1 MGRFSRLAALTVLAG
16 ASSAPFFSVPL
27 RAAEVE
33 ESAAATAEAAAAES
47 DGGVKVSAKA
57 VKYHDVLRKR
67 PEPGYLFDRFY
78 NTWLDDSTAA
88 DLQQFLTAKAA
99 ESKATPDQLLLAF
112 FFAKQGDDAQA
123 LEEFNAALAANPG
136 SPEAHYQKAVIEART
151 LDFDAAIADLQKAR
165 ELKPEAKL
173 QVQVDK
179 LLGRLLVRN
188 RKVDDAL
195 KVWNELLAA
204 NPKDEELAE
213 DLIELH
219 IDEGLFEQAAKLN
232 ETLLAKTKDPYL
244 AVTRRLR
251 LGDIHQRGGKRPEAL
266 KAYSTALADVG
277 HESWLEQEILAQTEQ
292 LFRREDSLAQLKT
305 HYDELLKEHPKRIAL
320 HRRYAQLLVQL
331 GENEPAIA
339 AYKQILDLTPG
350 NRPNREEYI
359 EVLAKI
365 GDKKK
370 AIEELKSLCDQHKAD
385 GELKFRLATLLQE
398 DKQTDAAT
406 AQIAE
411 YLKAS
416 DKSEY
421 AYLRAARQLERFE
434 RKDAAAGVYKE
445 MAETFADSASAQEAY
460 AAFLYATEKKD
471 EALAIWKKLAA
482 GAELSELLH
491 VSRALATRNENEAAL
506 KLLQAREQEFA
517 KEPLYFSQLA
527 TTALALKKPELALPW
542 TERRVELATT
552 TPDLESALDQAVAAA
567 DRSDKIED
575 SAKRLAEMKQRTIQQ
590 TCLLAELL
598 EAAGDSDGADAALK
612 EAAEKGDLLA
622 VSEQIRLFSQRRDW
636 TAAADATRKLLDLP
650 GGRKSIYVRRLV
662 ELCQR
667 DFQLDEA
674 LKWIDEW
681 KRLSPGSTTPWTMEA
696 TLLMTQGKEND
707 AIAVLKSAV
716 QKFDGAEDLR
726 LRLAQVYT
734 QTDHLADAERIY
746 WQLYEE
752 TEDVPGKLRW
762 TQELTKLAD
771 QQGKLSQLVEQFEE
785 RRQSNRQSIV
795 PLLALSE
802 VHRTADNYEGRRQAL
817 TAAAKIKPDDLELLH
832 HIARVEEQEGDWK
845 AAIATLERAA
855 PLDKTNRTKERIAKL
870 HLTFGDADD
879 GFEILF
885 ELADAEKGDP
895 RTLEAIADAMCGIQE
910 WERAADFLST
920 RINDHQG
927 DYRLRYLLGV
937 ACEEAGREKDAATH
951 FLALLGDY
959 EELPDVAKKNAQ
971 QIALNSHF
979 DELAKMAPR
988 DAVELLQASQYR
1000 YQAYMHQQNRGMN
1013 MAYSLSS
1020 GGPQAKI
1027 QLPMRVEQLRTY
1039 AIPHLVTIAKVQD
1052 EDGAA
1057 EIARGMKQ
1065 HGVKGV
1071 ELLLRLDLNQGDIM
1085 SELPAVLEDNPDD
1098 EAALALAVLN
1108 QFGRRN
1114 PQLDPFAPK
1123 VAERFEKSYPQL
1135 ALLGAFQAGLAKED
1149 ELGAEGD
1156 DEKVKEAANLH
1167 FDLALK
1173 LAESIDQPNAMT
1185 VMSIALALSGQN
1197 GNQQSAVMREKYHQ
1211 QFSKLLI
1218 DWYPAVQKSN
1228 QYGSWAFIYV
1238 VGALARGDDPTAYIA
1253 FMEDELDR
1261 SRKKGT
1267 VNRGPSQFSYSPNQA
1282 TLLAPLAFPPQQ
1294 LADFPSELLVVLQTP
1309 DANNPYS
1316 SLTSRANVDQFDAE
1330 KAKPL
1335 IKKVRDPILR
1345 LLLANRFEQKE
1356 LTDSILKELLE
1367 SKQPRLD
1374 AYLLAAGKAS
1384 SEEDHLRAAELLNK
1398 ARYLPMQR
1406 DLRAQVDAAI
1416 VAAVIAAKDEGK
1428 LKKETA
1434 AAPADAEEE
1443 KARAADA
1450 TNESLVEAGRAA
1462 CLRLRQSRL
1471 DPNRRAELI
1480 AAMENLGLEREAE
1493 KLDKLASTQPSAS
1506 MSQSAAVIYSSGRAA
1521 STPQDRIKKL
1531 LDEGKR
1537 DAALKL
1543 LGNDVLQQ
1551 ARQAIANPQNASYM
1565 RYQFQQLKTRVS
1577 SLGLNKELLESLEP
1591 GENAS
1596 LQKVIEYGVVCE
1608 MFGELQKARAT
1619 YAAAI
1624 EKRPKDD
1631 ALRMRL
1637 AMLLVKEDVKLA
1649 EEQLKQLKPT
1659 ASMVIGQS
1667 LVQEMQDYESPLE
1680 DRIAAAELAVI
1691 YLKQLSGQKNVQTSW
1706 SDSFVQMLSQQL
1718 HTRNGSNL
1726 PSVLQKT
1733 KEKPSA
1739 SDAANGKRSKL
1750 IERRNAAHEAFCQ
1763 EMLKTEGSARNG
1775 FTYLLGAAE
1784 AQGKVDDEAF
1794 TKRAVEVLRS
1804 EAERRSGNQNWN
1816 VVVYR
1821 NNAAEDVR
1829 LRSPEE
1835 YLVRRATKTDWKLID
1850 DDLLPALAKG
1860 NNKRAAEELERYSKL
1875 YRCPSE
1881 EFAANAAETMK
1892 RAKPNMHMQDD
1903 GEDIAIVVAA
1913 WEDRK
1918 LVDVDLQ
1925 PAVIERLKRVVRSQN
1940 HHEPPAGLIDFLA
1953 ATHRLR
1959 GSAAMR
1965 NALEEVTTVYLGP
1978 KDKREAFVAANNP
1991 QNGISY
1997 GSASGHVYV
2006 YGELLSRLM
2015 QQQEILPSVVLYT
2028 QSLPSFRNYNNIEH
2042 YASSGMSS
2050 LAGLPADKLLDA
2062 LKDSP
2067 WTSELEDFEP
2077 LVAGAGQ
2084 RGAPSW
2090 LEYFLKE
2097 VGANKA
2103 RKEAIAP
2110 KIAELY
2116 AKQPTFG
2123 LGLMDAYF
2131 KGKKELIDYCGAH
2144 VDGLEKLGEEQ
2155 QTRIAATMMALI
2167 GYDFVKQKD
2176 LTPEQ
2181 TVLRDWLQ
2189 GSKKRQSQLVLA
2201 KLKKAKTIEEIS
2213 PESYQVG
2220 QVVGPQI
2227 AELAEVDRA
2236 SAVEA
2241 FFRVVELVEDAKKRN
2256 QWHIGLSEGQS
2267 PANYVLSGVTNETE
2281 IGPFNRYPLVTAI
2294 YLGDKKGVIEFQ
2306 SSERFGGVHTL
2317 HQEFNKL
2324 VEEKNKKKKLAPVEA
2339 AKRVHD
2345 ELGRALKDQPASLFA
2360 DAYCEF
2366 LDKKIEEPKDLQA
2379 IREWAQKNIEEGPF
2393 KEMSREFC
2401 AAACLVEASRLAK
2414 KAKKEKE
2421 APKADAAPTAEVMFY
2436 RTHYDRLINDV
2447 NLPLAWRL
2455 HLAKMLANYEGDR
2468 LPPELAK
2475 SVLAV
2480 YGETLK
2486 AGVPITYDQNRD
2498 LLKCLASAFGRGE
2511 LADQAEAWRNTWEQ
2525 RYLRPR
2531 AAGASPYDN
2540 PNELSDADSLCSLL
2554 TICLAAKDE
2563 ERVNQLL
2570 RRYDGA
2576 LQSTPRVVVILLRAE
2591 KPELAARFLRSHWAT
2606 FSLDWPEQSG
2616 VEYDDAIAGQVD
2628 PLLEKLQRD
2637 EEKLFARALV
2647 ASLPDPKP
2655 AGSEQQEEQGGKEKA
2670 AAEDKAPATN
2680 EPTPRDQRLIK
2691 LAEEFNATAK
2701 GDEGLRSRTLAILGS
2716 SQPANAV
2723 LQKAIADQYAKLT
2736 LPTSFQQDDQTRWK
2750 LDVELARRH
2759 FENRFA
2765 AGDVAD
2771 FISAFDQLTAAIDG
2785 QQSYEAGMKVQ
2796 PLIDFSYD
2804 AILAHGDKL
2813 TAEQNAKLGRSVRA
2827 FLSDQEYIY
2836 LNNYP
2841 KFNAVVL
2848 LTHARGGNAEEL
2860 KGWYKGLSNNC
2871 KSWVKSHGVNNELW
2885 EGLRKSSGE
2894 PTAENLL
2901 ERLEMVEAIVAI
2913 ANDLEWLNYH
2923 QQGPH
2928 HLSGFEQKSIY
2939 RQIVDAK
2946 FISRDDLI
2954 AYGTKVDPI
2963 PDRHFMVNVTLA
2975 EWLISHKKYKEAA
2988 ALYEA
2993 GFAKAP
2999 ESWKV
3004 RRAAWKLRSGAAW
3017 ANAGDIEKAQTL
3029 AKEAEA
3035 LKLEPAEKQRLKKL
3049 TDLIKKM
3056 EGQPAEPKGEA
3067 AKEAADPAE
3076 EKKAEAAPA
3085 AESTQPTA
3093 GLRVGPT
3100 GMVAVTPRRRGEIPE
3115 DGLKFDSSPFLVPV

>member
-16 ASSAPFFSVPL
+16 ASVAPVPSL
-27 RAAEVE
+27 RAWGAEVE
-33 ESAAATAEAAAAES
+33 ETAVATAEADAAEAGADADAS
-47 DGGVKVSAKA
+47 VKVSAKA
-57 VKYHDVLRKR
+57 VKYLDVLRKR

-266 KAYSTALADVG
+266 KAYSTALAEVG

-350 NRPNREEYI
+350 NRANREEYI

-370 AIEELKSLCDQHKAD
+370 AIEELKSLCEQHKAD

-460 AAFLYATEKKD
+460 AAFLYATEKKE
-471 EALAIWKKLAA
+471 EALAIWKELAA
-482 GAELSELLH
+482 DAELSELLH

-542 TERRVELATT
+542 TERRVELAAT

-598 EAAGDSDGADAALK
+598 EAAGDSDVADAALK

-696 TLLMTQGKEND
+696 TLMMSQGKEDD

-726 LRLAQVYT
+726 TRLAQLYT

-771 QQGKLSQLVEQFEE
+771 QQGKLTQLVEQFEE

-937 ACEEAGREKDAATH
+937 ACEEAGREKEAAAH

-959 EELPDVAKKNAQ
+959 EELPDVAKKNTQ
-971 QIALNSHF
+971 LISQHSQF
-979 DELAKMAPR
+979 EELAKIAPR
-988 DAVELLQASQYR
+988 DAVEMLQATQYR
-1000 YQAYMHQQNRGMN
+1000 YQAYMHQQNRGMG

-1020 GGPQAKI
+1020 GGPQMKV
-1027 QLPMRVEQLRTY
+1027 QVPPRVDQLRTF
-1039 AIPHLVTIAKVQD
+1039 AIPHLVTIAKLQD
-1052 EDGAA
+1052 EEGAA
-1057 EIARGMKQ
+1057 EIARSMKQ
-1065 HGVKGV
+1065 QGVRGV
-1071 ELLLRLDLNQGDIM
+1071 DLLMEVDMNQGDFM
-1085 SELPAVLEDNPDD
+1085 AQLPTVLEENPDD
-1098 EAALALAVLN
+1098 ETALALVVLN

-1114 PQLDPFAPK
+1114 PQLDQFAPK
-1123 VAERFEKSYPQL
+1123 IAEKFKESYPQL
-1135 ALLGAFQAGLAKED
+1135 ALLGAFQAGLAMEEELAVNAIADNKEP
-1149 ELGAEGD
+1149 E
-1156 DEKVKEAANLH
+1156 EAVNPH
-1167 FDLALK
+1167 FDQVLELAK
-1173 LAESIDQPNAMT
+1173 SIDNPNAMT
-1185 VMSIALALSGQN
+1185 VMSVALALSGQN
-1197 GNQQSAVMREKYHQ
+1197 GNGQAATLRDKYRQ
-1211 QFSKLLI
+1211 PLSRRLI
-1218 DWYPAVQKSN
+1218 DWYPAVQKSSN
-1228 QYGSWAFIYV
+1228 YGPWAFIYV
-1238 VGALARGDDPTAYIA
+1238 VGALAQGEDPTAYIT
-1253 FMEDELDR
+1253 FLEEELAR
-1261 SRKKGT
+1261 SRKKGSAA
-1267 VNRGPSQFSYSPNQA
+1267 NRGPSQFSFSNQPQ
-1282 TLLAPLAFPPQQ
+1282 TLLAPIAFPPQQ
-1294 LADFPSELLVVLQTP
+1294 LTDFPSELLVVLQAP
-1309 DANNPYS
+1309 DNNNPYS
-1316 SLTSRANVDQFDAE
+1316 SMTARADAGQFDAE
-1330 KAKPL
+1330 KAMPL
-1335 IKKVRDPILR
+1335 VKKVRDPILR
-1345 LLLANRFEQKE
+1345 LLLANRFEQEE
-1356 LTDSILKELLE
+1356 LADEILKEQLA

-1374 AYLLAAGKAS
+1374 AYLLAAGKANAD
-1384 SEEDHLRAAELLNK
+1384 EDYVRAAELLSK

-1406 DLRAQVDAAI
+1406 DMRARVDAAI
-1416 VAAVIAAKDEGK
+1416 VAAVVAAKDEGK
-1428 LKKETA
+1428 LKETPAAEKPAEGA
-1434 AAPADAEEE
+1434 AADTE
-1443 KARAADA
+1443 
-1450 TNESLVEAGRAA
+1450 ESLLAAGQAA

-1471 DPNRRAELI
+1471 DPNRRGELI

-1493 KLDKLASTQPSAS
+1493 KLDKLASTQP
-1506 MSQSAAVIYSSGRAA
+1506 AA
-1521 STPQDRIKKL
+1521 SAPMAAIAYASTSLQASSPDRIKKL
-1531 LDEGKR
+1531 IDDGKR

-1543 LGNDVLQQ
+1543 LANDVLQQ
-1551 ARQAIANPQNASYM
+1551 ARQVLANPQNGSYM
-1565 RYQFQQLKTRVS
+1565 RQQFRQLKTRVS
-1577 SLGLNKELLESLEP
+1577 SLGMMKELIESLDP
-1591 GENAS
+1591 GDSSNP
-1596 LQKVIEYGVVCE
+1596 QKAIEYGVVCE
-1608 MFGELQKARAT
+1608 MFDEPKKARAT
-1619 YAAAI
+1619 YERAL

-1637 AMLLVKEDVKLA
+1637 AMLLVKEDAKLA

-1667 LVQEMQDYESPLE
+1667 FVNQMQDYESDLE
-1680 DRIAAAELAVI
+1680 IRVACAELAAI
-1691 YLKQLSGQKNVQTSW
+1691 YLKQLASEPNVQTGW
-1706 SDSFVQMLSQQL
+1706 SESLVQMLSQQL
-1718 HTRNGSNL
+1718 YTRTGRNL
-1726 PSVLQKT
+1726 PSVLQTAADKSPEEAESK
-1733 KEKPSA
+1733 KEE
-1739 SDAANGKRSKL
+1739 GKLAKL
-1750 IERRNAAHEAFCQ
+1750 IERRRAAHEAFCR
-1763 EMLKTEGSARNG
+1763 EMLKTENSARSG
-1775 FTYLLGAAE
+1775 FTYLLGAKE
-1784 AQGKVDDEAF
+1784 ARNEVDDEEF
-1794 TKRAVEVLRS
+1794 TKLAAKVLRE
-1804 EAERRSGNQNWN
+1804 EASRRPLGPQNSNYYSNNESGT
-1816 VVVYR
+1816 
-1821 NNAAEDVR
+1821 VR

-1835 YLVRRATKTDWKLID
+1835 YLVRRATETDWKLID
-1850 DDLLPALAKG
+1850 DELLPELEKG
-1860 NNKRAAEELERYSKL
+1860 RNKRGAEELARYAKL
-1875 YRCPSE
+1875 YRCPPE
-1881 EFAANAAETMK
+1881 EFKALAIETMK
-1892 RAKPNMHMQDD
+1892 RSKPNMNMPDNAPD
-1903 GEDIAIVVAA
+1903 VAVVAA
-1913 WEDRK
+1913 AWADRK
-1918 LVDVDLQ
+1918 LTDVDLL
-1925 PAVIERLKRVVRSQN
+1925 PAVVDRLERLVKSQN
-1940 HHEPPAGLIDFLA
+1940 HHQPPSGVIEFIA
-1953 ATHRLR
+1953 ATHKLR
-1959 GSAAMR
+1959 GSAATR
-1965 NALEEVTTVYLGP
+1965 EALEAVTAVYLGP
-1978 KDKREAFVAANNP
+1978 KEKREAFIAANNP
-1991 QNGISY
+1991 QNGINF
-1997 GSASGHVYV
+1997 GSASGQIYV
-2006 YGELLSRLM
+2006 FGQMLDSLLQRPELLHT
-2015 QQQEILPSVVLYT
+2015 VVLHA
-2028 QSLPSFRNYNNIEH
+2028 QSLPSMGHYNNVEH
-2042 YASSGMSS
+2042 YMSSGMMN
-2050 LAGLPADKLLDA
+2050 LPNQPTEKLLET
-2062 LKDSP
+2062 LQDSP
-2067 WTSELEDFEP
+2067 WISDLDEFDP
-2077 LVAGAGQ
+2077 LVGGARNRG
-2084 RGAPSW
+2084 GAPSW
-2090 LEYFLKE
+2090 LTHFLQTISQ
-2097 VGANKA
+2097 NKA
-2103 RKEAIAP
+2103 RKEELAP
-2110 KIAELY
+2110 KFAELH

-2123 LGLMDAYF
+2123 TGLINAYF
-2131 KGKKELIDYCGAH
+2131 KGEKEFADYCAAD
-2144 VDGLEKLGEEQ
+2144 VPELRKLDEEQ
-2155 QTRIAATMMALI
+2155 QSRISLTIAALL
-2167 GYDFVKQKD
+2167 GKD
-2176 LTPEQ
+2176 VLAKDELSEQ
-2181 TVLRDWLQ
+2181 HAALRDWLR
-2189 GSKKRQSQLVLA
+2189 GSKQMQSKQVLA
-2201 KLKKAKTIEEIS
+2201 KLKKAKLLEEIC
-2213 PESYQVG
+2213 PETYQTAETI
-2220 QVVGPQI
+2220 GPQI
-2227 AELAEVDRA
+2227 VALAAVDREA
-2236 SAVEA
+2236 AVEA
-2241 FFRVVELVEDAKKRN
+2241 FFRVLELIEDAQKRN
-2256 QWHIGLSEGQS
+2256 QWHMGFGDGRTAAGYVFMGVMGQMDRAS
-2267 PANYVLSGVTNETE
+2267 
-2281 IGPFNRYPLVTAI
+2281 FDRFPLMAAI
-2294 YLGDKKGVIEFQ
+2294 MLGDKKGKLEYAAT
-2306 SSERFGGVHTL
+2306 SWSGGSNTL
-2317 HQEFNKL
+2317 GEKFDSL
-2324 VEEKNKKKKLAPVEA
+2324 VQAEGKKKLTPVEA
-2339 AKRVHD
+2339 AKQVHD
-2345 ELGRALKDQPASLFA
+2345 DLARAMKELPGSLFA
-2360 DAYCEF
+2360 DAYSGF
-2366 LDKKIEEPKDLQA
+2366 LEQRLKKPEELQA
-2379 IREWAQKNIEEGPF
+2379 FREWARKNSEEGEF

-2401 AAACLVEASRLAK
+2401 AAAYLVEAERLAK
-2414 KAKKEKE
+2414 KEKN
-2421 APKADAAPTAEVMFY
+2421 PSADAPPTDDVKYY
-2436 RTHYDRLINDV
+2436 REHYARLINDGA
-2447 NLPLAWRL
+2447 LPLAWRL
-2455 HLAKMLANYEGDR
+2455 HLARLLVDHEGKR
-2468 LPPELAK
+2468 LPPDLAK
-2475 SVLAV
+2475 LVATT
-2480 YGETLK
+2480 YAEALK
-2486 AGVPITYDQNRD
+2486 TNLPMMHDQNRTLSNW
-2498 LLKCLASAFGRGE
+2498 LLDVLERGQLE
-2511 LADQAEAWRNTWEQ
+2511 SEAEAWREAWAQ
-2525 RYLRPR
+2525 RYLRPTV
-2531 AAGASPYDN
+2531 AGASRYDN
-2540 PNELSDADSLCSLL
+2540 QNDLRDAGSLCNALKVY
-2554 TICLAAKDE
+2554 LAAADDN
-2563 ERVNQLL
+2563 RVNQLL
-2570 RRYDGA
+2570 RKYDDA
-2576 LQSTPRVVVILLRAE
+2576 LASSQQVVLLLLKAE

-2606 FSLDWPEQSG
+2606 FANEWPSQPDCA
-2616 VEYDDAIAGQVD
+2616 YDDALTAQVD
-2628 PLLEKLQRD
+2628 AMLEKLQRE
-2637 EEKLFARALV
+2637 EEKLFARALI

-2655 AGSEQQEEQGGKEKA
+2655 PGAAKDEEQGKKKPD
-2670 AAEDKAPATN
+2670 AEEAKPQ
-2680 EPTPRDQRLIK
+2680 EPTPRDLRLIK
-2691 LAEEFNATAK
+2691 LAEEFDAAAK
-2701 GDEGLRSRTLAILGS
+2701 GDEGLRGRTLTLLAS
-2716 SQPANAV
+2716 SRVANAV
-2723 LQKAIADQYAKLT
+2723 LTKAVAEQFAKLT
-2736 LPTSFQQDDQTRWK
+2736 LATSFQQQDQTRWR
-2750 LDVELARRH
+2750 LDVELAKRH
-2759 FENRFA
+2759 FENQFA
-2765 AGDVAD
+2765 AGEVDD
-2771 FISAFDQLTAAIDG
+2771 FIKTFDQLTAAIDM
-2785 QQSYEAGMKVQ
+2785 QQPHEAGSKADPLVQFCYEAIG
-2796 PLIDFSYD
+2796 
-2804 AILAHGDKL
+2804 AHGEKL
-2813 TAEQNAKLGRSVRA
+2813 KPEQYARLGRSLRA
-2827 FLSDQEYIY
+2827 FLNDQEYIY
-2836 LNNYP
+2836 FNSFP
-2841 KFNAVVL
+2841 KFNAL
-2848 LTHARGGNAEEL
+2848 LLISHSRGGNGAEL
-2860 KGWYKGLSNNC
+2860 TQWYKELSNNC
-2871 KSWVKSHGVNNELW
+2871 KSNVKNRGVDNQLW
-2885 EGLRKSSGE
+2885 ATLSKTYGK
-2894 PTAENLL
+2894 PTPENLA
-2901 ERLEMVEAIVAI
+2901 ERLKGLEAIVPVAS
-2913 ANDLEWLNYH
+2913 DLEWLNYH

-2928 HLSGFEQKSIY
+2928 HLSGFDQKSIY
-2939 RQIVDAK
+2939 RHIVDSK

-2954 AYGTKVDPI
+2954 AYGTKIDPI
-2963 PDRHFMVNVTLA
+2963 PDRPFMVNVTLA
-2975 EWLISHKKYKEAA
+2975 EWLTSHQKHKESA
-2988 ALYEA
+2988 ALYDA
-2993 GFAKAP
+2993 GVAKAP

-3004 RRAAWKLRSGAAW
+3004 RLAAWKLRSGAAW
-3017 ANAGDIEKAQTL
+3017 ANAGDVEKAQTL
-3029 AKEAEA
+3029 AKEAES
-3035 LKLEPAEKQRLKKL
+3035 LELQPAEKERLKKL
-3049 TDLIKKM
+3049 TELIKKKG
-3056 EGQPAEPKGEA
+3056 GQAAEPKGEA
-3067 AKEAADPAE
+3067 AKEPAEPAE
-3076 EKKAEAAPA
+3076 EKKAETAPT
-3085 AESTQPTA
+3085 AEPTRPTA

-3100 GMVAVTPRRRGEIPE
+3100 GMVAVTPRRRGEIPG
-3115 DGLKFDSSPFLVPV
+3115 DGLKFNSSPFLVPV